1 MLKRTIKILWRK
13 LQTRVL
19 ARRIR
24 YIQNMLLEV
33 EHQKKMVEELIRKI
47 YGISAEV
54 KGEKQLWDI

>member
-33 EHQKKMVEELIRKI
+33 KHQKKMVEKLIRKI

-54 KGEKQLWDI
+54 KSEKQLWDI